1 MKRSVI
7 AMTVVGALLGG
18 GVAYAQTM
26 EEGLTMLET
35 AVDKEFS
42 ILGIDDVDPMSLS
55 LAQLSTIKGVIG
67 SSGYNNSEKKSQIE
81 AIVANN

>member
-42 ILGIDDVDPMSLS
+42 NLGIDDVDPMSLS

-67 SSGYNNSEKKSQIE
+67 SSDYNNSEKKSQIE